1 MFFTG
6 VKFIAVSF
14 MKGAKIPQ
22 TTDHTNWLIQQ
33 AGAFIEYFGEYAA
46 KAGKLRAEPG
56 IIKSFLASKNA
67 GPFFQSFCSRA
78 FFQ

>member
-33 AGAFIEYFGEYAA
+33 AGASIEYFGEYAA
-46 KAGKLRAEPG
+46 
-56 IIKSFLASKNA
+56 
-67 GPFFQSFCSRA
+67 
-78 FFQ
+78 